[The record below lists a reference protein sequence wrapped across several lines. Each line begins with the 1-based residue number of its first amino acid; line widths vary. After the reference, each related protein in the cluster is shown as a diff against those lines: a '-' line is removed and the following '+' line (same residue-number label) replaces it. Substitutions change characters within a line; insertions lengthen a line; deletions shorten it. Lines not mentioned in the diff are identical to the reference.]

1 MKIGDL
7 VRRKK
12 PLTPPSHGMHVADTT
27 RLGIVMGLRKGG
39 NGPRTGYTA
48 VVLQLPVH
56 RLDARMMTVL
66 TFAGQGHWKMSS
78 CEVVS

>member
-1 MKIGDL
+1 MKVGDL
-7 VRRKK
+7 V
-12 PLTPPSHGMHVADTT
+12 MHKA
-27 RLGIVMGLRKGG
+27 
-39 NGPRTGYTA
+39 TGYTA

>member
-12 PLTPPSHGMHVADTT
+12 PLTPPSHGTHVADTT

-39 NGPRTGYTA
+39 NGPRHEIASVLYTGTLRQYDIA
-48 VVLQLPVH
+48 VSLI
-56 RLDARMMTVL
+56 
-66 TFAGQGHWKMSS
+66 
-78 CEVVS
+78 EVIA